1 MDLLA
6 ELYSVKKKIYIYI
19 YIYIYIASIRDSLN
33 KKAVRTLK
41 ACELYLFD
49 FDMYSLRHVYVLY
62 MYFVSL
68 NFYT

>member
-6 ELYSVKKKIYIYI
+6 ELYTVYIYI
-19 YIYIYIASIRDSLN
+19 YIDSIRDSLN

-49 FDMYSLRHVYVLY
+49 FDMYSLRHVYVYVSCVFELLY
-62 MYFVSL
+62 LRPPGNSYL
-68 NFYT
+68 L